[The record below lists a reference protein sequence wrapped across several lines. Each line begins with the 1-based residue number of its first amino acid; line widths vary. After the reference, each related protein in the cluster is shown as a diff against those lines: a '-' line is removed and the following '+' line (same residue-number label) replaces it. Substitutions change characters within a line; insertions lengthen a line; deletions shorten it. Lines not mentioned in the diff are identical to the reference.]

1 MKIKNCGCSQKK
13 DLYYESILCR
23 MGTIE
28 ELFSI
33 CDRWNSAG
41 RARRFILVVL
51 AVITILI
58 MSFLFIIYADQATSV
73 IEKRNISEK
82 IAVFSG
88 GIMAGIS
95 YFDVVLILSVIF
107 LIIILSIIIV
117 YIANRTR
124 LSVARA
130 RAETNATASKLIEQQ
145 DQNTKDILEL
155 ANMCDRLKDN
165 LRYKVKAEE
174 ENEKRARDEQ
184 ALVKTVAGKKHEVK
198 SVISAHI
205 NLEEDTSDL
214 LKEADAILYFPS
226 FS

>member
-1 MKIKNCGCSQKK
+1 
-13 DLYYESILCR
+13 
-23 MGTIE
+23 
-28 ELFSI
+28 
-33 CDRWNSAG
+33 
-41 RARRFILVVL
+41 
-51 AVITILI
+51 
-58 MSFLFIIYADQATSV
+58 
-73 IEKRNISEK
+73 
-82 IAVFSG
+82 
-88 GIMAGIS
+88 MAGIS